1 MVPTRH
7 SVNRHMELGQV
18 LRLNSSYLTAM
29 SQMQI
34 AVRVSISLVLLHWLC
49 YNVGTEGLQGV
60 LAWQE
65 SD

>member
-1 MVPTRH
+1 MVPTGH

-18 LRLNSSYLTAM
+18 LRLNSSYPAAV

-49 YNVGTEGLQGV
+49 YNGYGRIAGV
-60 LAWQE
+60 FSLTGE
-65 SD
+65 